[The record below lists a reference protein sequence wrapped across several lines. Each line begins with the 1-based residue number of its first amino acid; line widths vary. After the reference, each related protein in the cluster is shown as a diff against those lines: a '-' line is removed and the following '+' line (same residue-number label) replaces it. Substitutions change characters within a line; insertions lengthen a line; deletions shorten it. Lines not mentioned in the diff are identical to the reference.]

1 MASVDGRPGLGSTTI
16 TNPAD
21 VTNRVFRYSNLV
33 MVLFVAVLMIS
44 QTVASKIVSFGPFD
58 FTAAIVI
65 FPLGYMFGNI
75 LTEVY
80 GYSRTRRV
88 IWLGF
93 VCAGLMSASYW
104 IVGLLPPASGW
115 AHQDAYMSILGV
127 LPRVTFAGFLAYW
140 AGEFLNSFVLAK
152 MKVMTRGRFLWSR
165 TIGSTIAGQ
174 GVDTLIFMLVAF
186 YGVLPTPLLL
196 SVAINSYWV
205 KVLFEVVATPFTY
218 SVVGFLKR
226 SEGVDVYDHDTDFN
240 PFRETTR
247 ISLIAHASK
256 PAPIRTDGE

>member
-1 MASVDGRPGLGSTTI
+1 MASSIDRPGLCSTTI
-16 TNPAD
+16 TNPAN
-21 VTNRVFRYSNLV
+21 VMNRVFRYFNLV
-33 MVLFVAVLMIS
+33 MALFVAVLMIS

-58 FTAAIVI
+58 FTAAIII

-88 IWLGF
+88 IWIGF
-93 VCAGLMSASYW
+93 VCAGLMSACYW
-104 IVGLLPPASGW
+104 IVGALPPASGW
-115 AHQDAYMSILGV
+115 PHQDAYMSILGV

-152 MKVMTRGRFLWSR
+152 MKVMTKGRFLWTR
-165 TIGSTIAGQ
+165 TIGSTVVGQ

-186 YGVLPTPLLL
+186 YGVLPNALLL
-196 SVAINSYWV
+196 SVAVNSYWV
-205 KVLFEVVATPFTY
+205 KVLFEVVATPVTY
-218 SVVGFLKR
+218 AVVNFLKR
-226 SEGVDVYDHDTDFN
+226 TEGVDVYDHDTDFN

-247 ISLIAHASK
+247 DGVAGTATHVAS
-256 PAPIRTDGE
+256 IRNDDV